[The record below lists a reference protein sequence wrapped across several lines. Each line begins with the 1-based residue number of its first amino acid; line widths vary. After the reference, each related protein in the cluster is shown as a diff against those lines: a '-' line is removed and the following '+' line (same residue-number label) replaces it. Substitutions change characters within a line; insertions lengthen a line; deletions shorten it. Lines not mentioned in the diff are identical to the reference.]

1 MKKSAAWLTAN
12 EICLRSKKESIK
24 DLQNEYG
31 ASTVSM
37 ALRAFPRY
45 KKFKLTDW
53 KYRAVC
59 ATLSVP
65 DSHFADFLDCMDV
78 SPEMSV
84 RQIQNRATAYKKHA
98 MQIPEPKAIRTDL
111 DYIVIDGKRFWI
123 TPAKVKEFKALLEDL

>member
-1 MKKSAAWLTAN
+1 MRKSAAWLTAQ
-12 EICLRSKKESIK
+12 EIYSRSKKESIK
-24 DLQNEYG
+24 DLQSEYG

-37 ALRAFPRY
+37 ALRAWPRRQKY
-45 KKFKLTDW
+45 KLLSW
-53 KYRAVC
+53 NYRAVC

-65 DSHFADFLDCMDV
+65 DSHFSDFLDCMDV

-84 RQIQNRATAYKKHA
+84 RHIQNRATAYKKHA
-98 MQIPEPKAIRTDL
+98 MQIPEPEAIRTDL

>member
-1 MKKSAAWLTAN
+1 MKKSDAWLTAS
-12 EICLRSKKESIK
+12 EICNRSKKESIK

-37 ALRAFPRY
+37 ALRAYPRY
-45 KKFKLTDW
+45 KRFKLTDW

-78 SPEMSV
+78 SPDMSV

-98 MQIPEPKAIRTDL
+98 MQIPEPEAIRTDL

-123 TPAKVKEFKALLEDL
+123 TPAKVKEFKAWLEDL

>member
-1 MKKSAAWLTAN
+1 MKKSAAWLTAC
-12 EICLRSKKESIK
+12 EIFNRSKKESIK
-24 DLQNEYG
+24 DLQSEYG

-37 ALRAFPRY
+37 ALRAWPRCKKY
-45 KKFKLTDW
+45 KLSDW
-53 KYRAVC
+53 NYRAVC

-84 RQIQNRATAYKKHA
+84 RQIQNRATAYRKHA
-98 MQIPEPKAIRTDL
+98 LQIPAPEAIRTDL

-123 TPAKVKEFKALLEDL
+123 TPEKVKEFKELLGDL